1 LFVFWNERRL
11 RGLSGKKVAKAAAS
25 PAEMALP
32 EIEGYSSE
40 VVALLPAIAALNP
53 LGLHTLQRILENPQD
68 ASELLYSLSKMDPDL
83 VKKVRSLDRQS
94 RAILLAMS
102 GD

>member
-1 LFVFWNERRL
+1 MAMVGQLLGQVATRARL
-11 RGLSGKKVAKAAAS
+11 GAD
-25 PAEMALP
+25 
-32 EIEGYSSE
+32 
-40 VVALLPAIAALNP
+40 
-53 LGLHTLQRILENPQD
+53 LGLHALQRILENPED